1 MQMLISFYNDLFKF
15 YDCGFF
21 FYKRKNKFGVNNPI
35 AGKGSS

>member
-21 FYKRKNKFGVNNPI
+21 STKEKQ
-35 AGKGSS
+35 AWSQ

>member
-21 FYKRKNKFGVNNPI
+21 LQKKNKFGVNNPI